1 MESLVADLE
10 TFRGR
15 RVLVT
20 GHTGFKGSWLS
31 LWLQQH
37 GAIVYGFA
45 LQPESAKSHFSLL
58 NLDQIIEHN
67 VGDIRNEESLRQI
80 FDRVKPEVVFHL
92 AAQPLVKKS
101 YDFPVETFDTNII
114 GSTHLLECVRNS
126 PSVKVCIFV
135 TSDKC
140 YLNRETS
147 IGYKE
152 NDQLGGHDPYSASK
166 AAAELVFASYNF
178 SFFNNNELLGAAS
191 VRAGN
196 VIGGGDWSDNRIVP
210 DCVRAL
216 IDGRPIVLRQPYATR
231 PWQHVLEPLSGYIK
245 LAAKLFRQPNFGIS
259 SFNVGPLESSVHT
272 VLDVAQAC
280 VKEWGSGD
288 VVVDSLEANHHEA
301 SILHLNCDLAKTELL
316 WEPRWNFSQTV
327 HETMDWYKR
336 AEGHEPV
343 IEITGQQIKKYEE
356 SLND

>member
-1 MESLVADLE
+1 MESLVVDLE

-15 RVLVT
+15 RVLIT

-45 LQPESAKSHFSLL
+45 LQPESLNSHFSLL
-58 NLDQIIEHN
+58 NLEQIIEHN

-80 FDRVKPEVVFHL
+80 FERVKPEVVFHL

-147 IGYKE
+147 TGYKE
-152 NDQLGGHDPYSASK
+152 HDQLGGHDPYSASK
-166 AAAELVFASYNF
+166 AAA
-178 SFFNNNELLGAAS
+178 GH
-191 VRAGN
+191 
-196 VIGGGDWSDNRIVP
+196 D
-210 DCVRAL
+210 
-216 IDGRPIVLRQPYATR
+216 DGTSPMPHKY
-231 PWQHVLEPLSGYIK
+231 
-245 LAAKLFRQPNFGIS
+245 S
-259 SFNVGPLESSVHT
+259 S
-272 VLDVAQAC
+272 
-280 VKEWGSGD
+280 
-288 VVVDSLEANHHEA
+288 
-301 SILHLNCDLAKTELL
+301 
-316 WEPRWNFSQTV
+316 
-327 HETMDWYKR
+327 
-336 AEGHEPV
+336 
-343 IEITGQQIKKYEE
+343 
-356 SLND
+356 